1 MATLHV
7 RNVPD
12 ELYNRIQELAEQHRR
27 SLSAQ
32 ILTMLESALEE
43 ESTRRNQ
50 AELLAA
56 IRARRIAN
64 PLPDGAPDTLTML
77 REDRNR

>member
-32 ILTMLESALEE
+32 ILMMLDRALEE
-43 ESTRRNQ
+43 ESVRQNQ
-50 AELLAA
+50 AELLAS

-77 REDRNR
+77 REDRDR

>member
-32 ILTMLESALEE
+32 ILTMLDRALEE
-43 ESTRRNQ
+43 ESARQNQ
-50 AELLAA
+50 AELLAS

-64 PLPDGAPDTLTML
+64 PLPDGAPNTLTML
-77 REDRNR
+77 REDRDR